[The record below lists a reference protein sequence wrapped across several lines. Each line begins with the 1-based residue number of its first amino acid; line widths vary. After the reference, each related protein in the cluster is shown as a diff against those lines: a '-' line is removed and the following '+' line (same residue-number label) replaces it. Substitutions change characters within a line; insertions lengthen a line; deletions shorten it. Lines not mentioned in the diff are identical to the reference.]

1 MTNPTTTMT
10 EIRDLSSPGEILQEA
25 LEERG
30 MSSAELARRTEMSE
44 KHVSQLVNGKV
55 PLSMDVAFK
64 LEQVLRIPA
73 SLWLS
78 LESNYRAE
86 QKRAAH
92 RENLKTYA
100 DWMRQFP
107 VREMVRC
114 QYLPDV
120 GTDVGARV
128 DALLTFFGVTSE
140 EAWAREWKHAKGRFR
155 KSLKFAPDHP
165 ALTAWLRRGEIEAQS
180 VRCAPFDADRF
191 RKSLDEARKLT
202 TEPPDVFQP
211 RLRDLCAAS
220 GVAFTLV
227 PALPKLAISGVTR
240 WLGPEKAVIS
250 LSLRHKSDD
259 QLWFS
264 FFHEACHVLEH
275 KTSAIYIDAIGDT
288 DGDPDE
294 RRANQ
299 FACDTLIPRED
310 YERIEKHYPLTL
322 EHIQAFAQEIGVS
335 PGIVVG
341 RLQHDRKLKPSHGN
355 KLKMWFK
362 WEFECGHSS
371 ELP

>member
-1 MTNPTTTMT
+1 MPEHTTPT
-10 EIRDLSSPGEILQEA
+10 EIRDLSAPGEILEEA
-25 LEERG
+25 LQERG
-30 MSSAELARRTEMSE
+30 MSNAELARRAELSE

-64 LEQVLRIPA
+64 LEQVLGIPA

-86 QKRAAH
+86 QKRAIQREH
-92 RENLKTYA
+92 RKSYA
-100 DWMRQFP
+100 AWMRKFP
-107 VREMVRC
+107 FREMVRC
-114 QYLPDV
+114 EYIGDV
-120 GTDVGARV
+120 GSDVGARV

-140 EAWAREWKHAKGRFR
+140 EAWSKEWAHATGRFR
-155 KSLKFAPDHP
+155 KSPKFAPDRY
-165 ALTAWLRRGEIEAQS
+165 ALTAWLRRGEIEAQAI
-180 VRCAPFDADRF
+180 RCAPFDPERF
-191 RKSLDEARKLT
+191 RKSLCEVRKLT
-202 TEPPDVFQP
+202 TETPDVFEP
-211 RLRDLCAAS
+211 RLRNLCAAS

-227 PALPKLAISGVTR
+227 PALPKLSISGVTR
-240 WLGPEKAVIS
+240 WLGSEKAVIS

-275 KTSAIYIDAIGDT
+275 KTSAIYIDAAGDT

-299 FACDTLIPRED
+299 FARDTLISPDD
-310 YERIEKHYPLTL
+310 YGRIEALNPPSM
-322 EHIQAFAQEIGVS
+322 EDIRAFAKEIGVS

-341 RLQHDRKLKPSHGN
+341 RLQHEGVLKYTHGN
-355 KLKMWFK
+355 GLKTRFRWN
-362 WEFECGHSS
+362 FERDS
-371 ELP
+371 